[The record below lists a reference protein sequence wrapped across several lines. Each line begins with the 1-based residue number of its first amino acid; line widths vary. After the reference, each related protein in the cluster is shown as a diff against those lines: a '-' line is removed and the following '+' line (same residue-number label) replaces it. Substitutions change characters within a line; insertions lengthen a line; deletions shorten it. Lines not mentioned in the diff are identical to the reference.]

1 MADFK
6 WNEEKHT
13 YELARVGLVE
23 VAKSNID
30 KFDLRNVV
38 ITDDD
43 TFKAVKEARKEINK
57 MVGDLSKARKQMK
70 AIVLSQFEP
79 TCIEIEKYGAM
90 ISNELTTKIN
100 EYKRNGED
108 EVKEKTYAITIKTK
122 DLKALKK
129 VEEYALKLDC
139 QVITKEA

>member
-6 WNEEKHT
+6 WNEEKNT

-23 VAKSNID
+23 IAKNNID
-30 KFDLRNVV
+30 KYDMRNVV

-90 ISNELTTKIN
+90 ISNELTAKIN
-100 EYKRNGED
+100 DYKRNGEE
-108 EVKEKTYAITIKTK
+108 EVKEKTYVLTIKTK
-122 DLKALKK
+122 EMKVCKK

-139 QVITKEA
+139 QVITKEG